1 MDISQLQD
9 LATGYA
15 GWIAAASVA
24 MLILGALAAPWLI
37 CRLPSNYFQA
47 EQRRRLSRRGPVS
60 PTYWLGVV
68 ARNLLGAVLILLGL
82 IMFVTPGQ
90 GLLTLLAG
98 LWLTNFPGKYRLER
112 RIVTVPGVLRAINWI
127 RERRGH
133 PHLQPPPNTDTKVS

>member
-1 MDISQLQD
+1 
-9 LATGYA
+9 
-15 GWIAAASVA
+15 
-24 MLILGALAAPWLI
+24 MLILGTLAVPWLV
-37 CRLPSNYFQA
+37 CRLPGDYFQPG
-47 EQRRRLSRRGPVS
+47 QRHRLSSRGPV
-60 PTYWLGVV
+60 PPVYWLWVV

-112 RIVTVPGVLRAINWI
+112 RIISVPGVLRAINWI

-133 PHLQPPPNTDTKVS
+133 PQLQPPPRSDADPE